1 MTVCGP
7 IATLGIDEE
16 RTRGEVD
23 LRVGSAEVEARR
35 DFSVLQRQRG
45 LDQGGKSRSLFQV
58 SNVAFDRADRA
69 KAPPVRSGAE
79 RAGQCVDLQR
89 ITDDGA
95 GAMALDVT
103 KLVRR

>member
-1 MTVCGP
+1 MTACGP
-7 IATLGIDEE
+7 LATLGIDEE

-35 DFSVLQRQRG
+35 DFSVLQCQRG

-58 SNVAFDRADRA
+58 SDVTFDRADRA
-69 KAPPVRSGAE
+69 EAPPVRFGAE

-89 ITDDGA
+89 IADHGA
-95 GAMALDVT
+95 RAMALDVA
-103 KLVRR
+103 KLVR